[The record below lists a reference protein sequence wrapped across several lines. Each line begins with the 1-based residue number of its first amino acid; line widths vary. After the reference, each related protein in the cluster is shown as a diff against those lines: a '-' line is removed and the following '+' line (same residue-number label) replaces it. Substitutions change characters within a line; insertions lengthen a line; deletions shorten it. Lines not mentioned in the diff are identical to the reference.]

1 MKNYNKAV
9 ELFSEMSDELLITL
23 QKQTNKTVWA
33 EDDLMR
39 KVVRDIYGDEEIM
52 GLYVMSIIPAS
63 LEVITER
70 FTYYSKTILP

>member
-1 MKNYNKAV
+1 MKNHNKAL
-9 ELFSEMSDELLITL
+9 EIFSEMSDELLITL
-23 QKQTNKTVWA
+23 QKQPNKTVWA

-52 GLYVMSIIPAS
+52 GLYVMSIIPAL